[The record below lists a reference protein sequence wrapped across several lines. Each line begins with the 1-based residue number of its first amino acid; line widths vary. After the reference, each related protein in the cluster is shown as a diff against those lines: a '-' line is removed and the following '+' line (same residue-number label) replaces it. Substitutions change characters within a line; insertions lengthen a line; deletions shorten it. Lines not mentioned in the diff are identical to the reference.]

1 MADHTTTMMDRD
13 LSALSDRISEV
24 GHFVQRMLVA
34 AIDAIVENDVEA
46 AKRVVALDHQV
57 DVLHLQIEELAILT
71 IARRQPVGKDLREIL
86 AAMRI
91 SRDLERIGDLA
102 KNIAKRAVILSK
114 SRFFS
119 PHVADLQS
127 KSEFVVLQLKD
138 ILDAYVRR
146 DEWRAEAIWI
156 RNFQSDA
163 EFEELSNNV
172 VSTMIKKPRDITA
185 STQLLF
191 CSKNLD
197 HIIGHIKNVANAIQF
212 MVTGEAL
219 AEVVE

>member
-1 MADHTTTMMDRD
+1 MMDRD
-13 LSALSDRISEV
+13 LSVLSVKISES
-24 GHFVQRMLVA
+24 GQFVERMLVA
-34 AIDAIVENDVEA
+34 AIGAIVENDVEA
-46 AKRVVALDHQV
+46 ARRVVALDRQV
-57 DVLHLQIEELAILT
+57 DVLHLQIEEFAILM
-71 IARRQPVGKDLREIL
+71 IARRQPVGNDLREIL

-102 KNIAKRAVILSK
+102 KNIAKRAITLSK

-119 PHVADLQS
+119 PDVADLQS
-127 KSEFVVLQLKD
+127 KSEFVVSQLKD

-146 DEWRAEAIWI
+146 DEWRAEAVWI
-156 RNFQSDA
+156 RNFHSDA
-163 EFEELSNNV
+163 DFEELSIHLI
-172 VSTMIKKPRDITA
+172 STMMKKPRDIKE

-219 AEVVE
+219 AEVVK